1 MQDYLS
7 ETEYFDFNH
16 PDVQAYAQQVLQ
28 GETDP
33 VKQAVKLYY
42 AVRDD
47 IAYNPYV
54 FSLDPNTLK
63 ASYCLREQVSYCIPK
78 AVLLGAL
85 ARAVGIPSR
94 LGLADIKN
102 HIASPQLIE
111 YLRSEIFVMHGLTE
125 LYLNGKW
132 VKATPA
138 FNLALCEKLDV
149 AALEF
154 DGKTDSV
161 FQEYNLDGSRHIEYV
176 NDHGSFSDV
185 PLWLLQKSV
194 AEAYPHLLEKVSPD
208 NIKNN
213 DMSSHSLED
222 DLDT

>member
-28 GETDP
+28 GETNP

-42 AVRDD
+42 AVRDN

-63 ASYCLREQVSYCIPK
+63 ASYCLQEKVSYCIPK

-154 DGKTDSV
+154 DGENDSV

-176 NDHGSFSDV
+176 NDPGSFADV

-194 AEAYPHLLEKVSPD
+194 TEAYPHLLEKVSPD
-208 NIKNN
+208 NVENN
-213 DMSSHSLED
+213 NMSTHSLED
-222 DLDT
+222 DLNT

>member
-1 MQDYLS
+1 MQDYLC
-7 ETEYFDFNH
+7 ETEYFNFSH
-16 PDVQAYAQQVLQ
+16 PDIQAYLKDVLQ
-28 GETDP
+28 GETEP
-33 VKQAVKLYY
+33 VQQVVKLYY

-54 FSLDPNTLK
+54 FSLDPKTLK
-63 ASYCLREQVSYCIPK
+63 ASYCLQEKVSYCIPK

-138 FNLALCEKLDV
+138 FNQALCEKLDV

-154 DGKTDSV
+154 DGENDSV

-208 NIKNN
+208 NVKNN

-222 DLDT
+222 DLNT